1 MQCILVIRASDLV
14 VVEIETL
21 KSAFFKQF
29 FQPCHSPAGAMVW
42 CQGSL
47 KGIIW
52 FFFFFFIFGS
62 CWPWSLGLSQTW
74 KLHIFVSLVN
84 INNNCFKYLKLCLG
98 GVCAGEQNCSPLA
111 FPEFLGI
118 SWVRNPENPFQW
130 MNECTLIA
138 DKQIYLLLCV
148 PSVQDFCCSSAC
160 CLMGQVKLSLSP
172 WRSWDFNVISAAR
185 RFHHG
190 TSEEKNTEF
199 FSIFFHFLHQQF
211 IKRSLWFLLSSKLKQ
226 WRTWISLNPAR
237 AFQVGIQEICWKRE
251 GAARED
257 PAGIPGWSDRNVL
270 AVQGT
275 PPASSGDR
283 EFCWRSPVES
293 SDPPLQHC
301 RPHGMTAP
309 VGISPLCQLEFCLS
323 VTPAVSS
330 AAWGWGFVMGSTRVR
345 NSRSSNGNFLPWEP
359 GAWGVDFHLG
369 IVLVEHSHGQNPAQ
383 RGSSEP
389 GAFSTG
395 MWEGK
400 SCENHTEEDSWGTG
414 WGGAIPSSSIPREL
428 IPKNL
433 IPKN

>member
-1 MQCILVIRASDLV
+1 M
-14 VVEIETL
+14 
-21 KSAFFKQF
+21 
-29 FQPCHSPAGAMVW
+29 
-42 CQGSL
+42 
-47 KGIIW
+47 
-52 FFFFFFIFGS
+52 
-62 CWPWSLGLSQTW
+62 
-74 KLHIFVSLVN
+74 SLVN
-84 INNNCFKYLKLCLG
+84 INNNCLKYLKLCLG

-251 GAARED
+251 GAAWED

-270 AVQGT
+270 AVHGT

-293 SDPPLQHC
+293 SDPPFTALQTPWNDSSCWDLALVPAGILPQCHPCSVFCCLRLRICYGIHQSEELEILKWEFPSLGAWSMGSGFPPGNCPGGAQPWPEPCPKGLLWAWSLQHWDV
-301 RPHGMTAP
+301 RGEKLWKSHWGGFLRHRVRRSRSQQFHSQGAD
-309 VGISPLCQLEFCLS
+309 SQEFNSQELNSSSTGGVLAQQRKLQWLFQALKSLS
-323 VTPAVSS
+323 LSLGKCFPCPVSS
-330 AAWGWGFVMGSTRVR
+330 
-345 NSRSSNGNFLPWEP
+345 E
-359 GAWGVDFHLG
+359 
-369 IVLVEHSHGQNPAQ
+369 
-383 RGSSEP
+383 
-389 GAFSTG
+389 
-395 MWEGK
+395 
-400 SCENHTEEDSWGTG
+400 
-414 WGGAIPSSSIPREL
+414 
-428 IPKNL
+428 
-433 IPKN
+433 